1 MNIKDKKKMI
11 FAGLL
16 PGEVFITK
24 SNFEC
29 DTNSGLYGKYY
40 LKLDSNITDKV
51 NAVNLMNGVQCKI
64 PSDEL
69 VYIITA
75 NLHVS

>member
-1 MNIKDKKKMI
+1 MI

-16 PGEVFITK
+16 PGEVFITE

-29 DTNSGLYGKYY
+29 DSDTNSGLYGKYY
-40 LKLDSNITDKV
+40 LKLDSNITGDV
-51 NAVNLMNGVQCKI
+51 NAVNLMNGIQCKI
-64 PSDEL
+64 PPDEL

>member
-16 PGEVFITK
+16 PGEVFITE
-24 SNFEC
+24 SSFERNA
-29 DTNSGLYGKYY
+29 NSGLYGKYY
-40 LKLDSNITDKV
+40 LKLDSNITGNV
-51 NAVNLMNGVQCKI
+51 NAVNLMNGIQCKI
-64 PSDEL
+64 PPDEL

>member
-1 MNIKDKKKMI
+1 MSIKDKKKMI

-16 PGEVFITK
+16 PGEVFVTE
-24 SNFEC
+24 SNFERNA
-29 DTNSGLYGKYY
+29 NSELYGKCY
-40 LKLDSNITDKV
+40 LKLDSNITGDV

>member
-16 PGEVFITK
+16 PGEVFVTE

-40 LKLDSNITDKV
+40 LKLDI
-51 NAVNLMNGVQCKI
+51 NLI
-64 PSDEL
+64 
-69 VYIITA
+69 
-75 NLHVS
+75 